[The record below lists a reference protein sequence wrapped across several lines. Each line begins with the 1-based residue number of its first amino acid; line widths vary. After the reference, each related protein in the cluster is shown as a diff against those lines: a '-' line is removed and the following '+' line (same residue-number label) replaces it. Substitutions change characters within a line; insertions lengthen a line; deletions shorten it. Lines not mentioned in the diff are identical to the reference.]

1 MTSSSPGERSS
12 SVRMIGERILRPR
25 QQVEERLRAAILNGD
40 LEDGERLPPEVELAR
55 QFEVSRTT
63 IREALRT
70 LTSEGLIVKSP
81 GARGG
86 TFVQK
91 LGSDSLGTVIQE
103 SLNNLLRMGNV
114 EYTAVAMV
122 RQYLE
127 VPSARLAARN
137 ATEEDLRDLREILRK
152 QREATVGDPDVGQL
166 DADFHSTIARASG
179 NPVLAAFVRALHRE
193 TEPVHYLDL
202 SPEVGRETVIQHQ
215 NIVKAI
221 EAGDSE
227 AAQAAVVEHL
237 TYLRQHLF
245 SEDGSTSLRPV

>member
-1 MTSSSPGERSS
+1 MTSSSHEEQAP
-12 SVRMIGERILRPR
+12 VRMIGERILRPR
-25 QQVEERLRAAILNGD
+25 QQVEDRLRTAILNGD

-55 QFEVSRTT
+55 QFQVSRTT

-70 LTSEGLIVKSP
+70 LTSEGMIVKSP

-103 SLNNLLRMGNV
+103 SLNNLLRLGNV
-114 EYTAVAMV
+114 EYTSVAMV

-137 ATEEDLRDLREILRK
+137 STEEDRNELREIIRK
-152 QREATVGDPDVGQL
+152 QREATVGDPMVGQL
-166 DADFHSTIARASG
+166 DVDFHSTIARASG

-215 NIVKAI
+215 NILKAI
-221 EAGDSE
+221 EAESPD
-227 AAQAAVVEHL
+227 AAEAAVVEHL
-237 TYLRQHLF
+237 TYLRGHLF
-245 SEDGSTSLRPV
+245 REDGSSRLRPV